1 MDISMCRIHIVGRLS
16 LFRARSL
23 KMGPSWPQKG
33 FKYTERS
40 SVVLLFFCSPIVLPL
55 SACRLSA
62 CRLLPPPFFAWP
74 LLCALCPRWYI
85 SPVQVP
91 KQKIF
96 CSVSQAM
103 GKQTNALSPH
113 LLILYFFATQNFNT
127 FSIHFRFSF
136 GRHINP
142 TNFLFGKGCPSPR
155 MGHDQGSIR
164 YFEQKS

>member
-1 MDISMCRIHIVGRLS
+1 
-16 LFRARSL
+16 
-23 KMGPSWPQKG
+23 MGSSWPQKG
-33 FKYTERS
+33 FKCTERG
-40 SVVLLFFCSPIVLPL
+40 SVVLLFFCSPIVLP
-55 SACRLSA
+55 LSA

-85 SPVQVP
+85 SPVHVP

-96 CSVSQAM
+96 CSVSPAM

-127 FSIHFRFSF
+127 FSMHFRFLF

-142 TNFLFGKGCPSPR
+142 TNFLFGKGWATIKAASVTL
-155 MGHDQGSIR
+155 S
-164 YFEQKS
+164 KSRDLLTKLGGEVELAGDLKKRNRAYPVL